1 MRRSA
6 AVTLIGVAVL
16 TFVGVPV
23 VGGDVGGGSLAIMDA
38 SENGVGRGVAQ
49 VLAQAR
55 EPQKRPAA
63 GKKPAKKEQKAEPA
77 PVRGIDT
84 SGVWKT
90 ETDVFS
96 AEQLA
101 KLEPIL
107 HASTCRDTK
116 AGCLYQDNGKPG
128 SEASFAFRLIPWK
141 VSKYRSYLVRNDRC
155 GAGGCDEGLFVLV
168 DGRWRLVVETFG
180 ILERA
185 GSATLGF
192 NDLRF
197 TPRGQAPVRLEWDGR
212 AYREAPD
219 TN

>member
-1 MRRSA
+1 M
-6 AVTLIGVAVL
+6 GVAVL
-16 TFVGVPV
+16 TFAGAPV
-23 VGGDVGGGSLAIMDA
+23 ARGDLGRAAFA
-38 SENGVGRGVAQ
+38 SVDTAPNGVGRGAAR

-55 EPQKRPAA
+55 EPQKRP
-63 GKKPAKKEQKAEPA
+63 GREKKTPAKKERKAEPA

-84 SGVWKT
+84 GGVWKT

-180 ILERA
+180 VLERA

-192 NDLRF
+192 DDLRF
-197 TPRGQAPVRLEWDGR
+197 TPRGQAPIRLEWDGR